1 MLQKFLKLF
10 KLGYP
15 GFWQKKNNLIEK
27 IIILLLLPFTFIYY
41 LASKFD
47 KKLTKTNKV
56 GIPVISV
63 GNINTGGSGKTP
75 FVIYLVNLLKKE
87 KINSHV
93 VSRGYLGN
101 LRGPVKVDLKK
112 HSYKDVGDEAL
123 LLAKETTTWVSKNKF
138 EGALMAVLHGADIII
153 LDDGLQNYSL
163 HQDLKI
169 IVVDGE
175 FGFGN
180 ELPLPAGPLREPI
193 SSGIKKSD
201 ILILFNKDKNNIE
214 KIIKNKITIIHGTS
228 KIKNFSNLK
237 NKKLVGFSGIGRSD
251 KFYSSLKEK
260 KLNILKFYSYPDHYS
275 YSKKKIN
282 SLINYAKKNN
292 AVLVSTL
299 KDKQRINFDQRKK
312 ISFLDLEIE
321 IKKEKS
327 IIDFLKKKKF
337 V

>member
-41 LASKFD
+41 LASKFN

-56 GIPVISV
+56 CIPVISV
-63 GNINTGGSGKTP
+63 GNINTWGSGKTP

-101 LRGPVKVDLKK
+101 LYGPVKVDLKK

-138 EGALMAVLHGADIII
+138 EGTLMATLNGADVVI
-153 LDDGLQNYSL
+153 LDDGLQNYSI

-169 IVVDGE
+169 MIVDGG

-180 ELPLPAGPLREPI
+180 QFLLPSGPLRETI

-201 ILILFNKDKNNIE
+201 MLIIFNKDENDIE
-214 KIIKNKITIIHGTS
+214 KKIKNKITIIHANS
-228 KIKNFSNLK
+228 KIKNFSQLK
-237 NKKLVGFSGIGRSD
+237 NKKIVGFSGIGRSE
-251 KFYSSLKEK
+251 KFHSSLKDQ
-260 KLNILKFYSYPDHYS
+260 KLNIINFFSYPDHYS
-275 YSKKKIN
+275 YNKKEIN
-282 SLINYAKKNN
+282 NLINYAKKNN

-299 KDKQRINFDQRKK
+299 KDKQRINIDQRKK
-312 ISFLDLEIE
+312 ISFLDLKIE
-321 IKKEKS
+321 VKEEKNL
-327 IIDFLKKKKF
+327 INFLKKRKI

>member
-138 EGALMAVLHGADIII
+138 EGTLMATLNGADVVI
-153 LDDGLQNYSL
+153 LDDGLQNYSI
-163 HQDLKI
+163 HQNLKI
-169 IVVDGE
+169 MIVDGG

-180 ELPLPAGPLREPI
+180 QFLLPSGPLRETI

-201 ILILFNKDKNNIE
+201 MLIIFNKDENDIE
-214 KIIKNKITIIHGTS
+214 KKIKNKITIIHANS
-228 KIKNFSNLK
+228 KIKNFSQLK
-237 NKKLVGFSGIGRSD
+237 NKKIVGFSGIGRSE
-251 KFYSSLKEK
+251 KFHSSLKDQ
-260 KLNILKFYSYPDHYS
+260 KLNIINFFPYPDHYS
-275 YSKKKIN
+275 YNKKEIN
-282 SLINYAKKNN
+282 NLINYAKKNN

-312 ISFLDLEIE
+312 ISFLDLKIE
-321 IKKEKS
+321 IKEEKNLIS
-327 IIDFLKKKKF
+327 FLKKRKI

>member
-47 KKLTKTNKV
+47 KKLTKKNKV

-101 LRGPVKVDLKK
+101 LHGPVKVDLKK

-138 EGALMAVLHGADIII
+138 EGTLMATLNGADVVI
-153 LDDGLQNYSL
+153 LDDGLQNYSI

-169 IVVDGE
+169 MIVDGG

-180 ELPLPAGPLREPI
+180 QFLLPSGPLRETI
-193 SSGIKKSD
+193 NSGIKKSD
-201 ILILFNKDKNNIE
+201 MLIIFNKDENDIE
-214 KIIKNKITIIHGTS
+214 KKIKNKITIIHANS
-228 KIKNFSNLK
+228 KIKNFSQLK
-237 NKKLVGFSGIGRSD
+237 NKKIVGFSGIGRSE
-251 KFYSSLKEK
+251 KFHSSLKDQ
-260 KLNILKFYSYPDHYS
+260 KLNIINFFSYPDHYS
-275 YSKKKIN
+275 YNKKEIN
-282 SLINYAKKNN
+282 NLINYAKKNN

-299 KDKQRINFDQRKK
+299 KDKQRINIDQRKK
-312 ISFLDLEIE
+312 ISFLDLKIE
-321 IKKEKS
+321 VKEEKNL
-327 IIDFLKKKKF
+327 INFLKKRKI

>member
-47 KKLTKTNKV
+47 KKLTKKNKV

-101 LRGPVKVDLKK
+101 LHGPVKVDLKK

-138 EGALMAVLHGADIII
+138 EGTLMATLNGADVVI
-153 LDDGLQNYSL
+153 LDDGLQNYSI
-163 HQDLKI
+163 HQNLKI
-169 IVVDGE
+169 MIVDGG

-180 ELPLPAGPLREPI
+180 QFLLPSGPLREAI

-201 ILILFNKDKNNIE
+201 MLIIFNKDENDIE
-214 KIIKNKITIIHGTS
+214 KKIKNKITIIHANS
-228 KIKNFSNLK
+228 KIKNFSQLK
-237 NKKLVGFSGIGRSD
+237 NKKIVGFSGIGRSE
-251 KFYSSLKEK
+251 KFHSSLKDQ
-260 KLNILKFYSYPDHYS
+260 KLNIIKFFPYPDHYS
-275 YSKKKIN
+275 YNKKEIN

-299 KDKQRINFDQRKK
+299 KDKQRINVDQRKK
-312 ISFLDLEIE
+312 ISFLDLKIE
-321 IKKEKS
+321 IKEEKNL
-327 IIDFLKKKKF
+327 INFLKKRKI

>member
-47 KKLTKTNKV
+47 KKLTKKNKV

-101 LRGPVKVDLKK
+101 LHGPVKVDLKK

-138 EGALMAVLHGADIII
+138 EGTLMATLNGADVVI
-153 LDDGLQNYSL
+153 LDDGLQNYSI
-163 HQDLKI
+163 HQNLKI
-169 IVVDGE
+169 MIVDGG

-180 ELPLPAGPLREPI
+180 QFLLPSGPLRETI
-193 SSGIKKSD
+193 SFGIKKSD
-201 ILILFNKDKNNIE
+201 MLIIFNKDENDIE
-214 KIIKNKITIIHGTS
+214 KKIKNKITIIHANS
-228 KIKNFSNLK
+228 KIKNFSQLK
-237 NKKLVGFSGIGRSD
+237 NKKIVGFSGIGRSE
-251 KFYSSLKEK
+251 KFHSSLKDQ
-260 KLNILKFYSYPDHYS
+260 KLNIINFFSYPDHYS
-275 YSKKKIN
+275 YNKKEIN
-282 SLINYAKKNN
+282 NLINYAKKNN

-299 KDKQRINFDQRKK
+299 KDKQRINIDQRKK
-312 ISFLDLEIE
+312 ISFLDLKIE
-321 IKKEKS
+321 VKEEKNL
-327 IIDFLKKKKF
+327 INFLKKRKI

>member
-47 KKLTKTNKV
+47 KKLTKKNKV

-101 LRGPVKVDLKK
+101 LHGPVKVDLKK

-138 EGALMAVLHGADIII
+138 EGTLMATLNGADVVI
-153 LDDGLQNYSL
+153 LDDGLQNYSI
-163 HQDLKI
+163 HQNLKI
-169 IVVDGE
+169 MIVDGG

-180 ELPLPAGPLREPI
+180 QFLLPSGPLRETI
-193 SSGIKKSD
+193 SFGIKKSD
-201 ILILFNKDKNNIE
+201 MLIIFNKDENDIE
-214 KIIKNKITIIHGTS
+214 KKIKNKITIIHANS
-228 KIKNFSNLK
+228 KIKNFSQLK
-237 NKKLVGFSGIGRSD
+237 NKKIVGFSGIGRSE
-251 KFYSSLKEK
+251 KFHSSLKDQ
-260 KLNILKFYSYPDHYS
+260 KLNIIKFFPYPDHYS
-275 YSKKKIN
+275 YNKKEIN
-282 SLINYAKKNN
+282 NLINYAKKNN
-292 AVLVSTL
+292 AILVSTL
-299 KDKQRINFDQRKK
+299 KDKQRINIDQRKK
-312 ISFLDLEIE
+312 ISFLDLKIE
-321 IKKEKS
+321 VKEEKNL
-327 IIDFLKKKKF
+327 INFLKKRKI

>member
-47 KKLTKTNKV
+47 KKLTKKNKV

-101 LRGPVKVDLKK
+101 LYGPVKVDLKK

-138 EGALMAVLHGADIII
+138 EGTLMATLNGADVVI
-153 LDDGLQNYSL
+153 LDDGLQNYSI
-163 HQDLKI
+163 HQNLKI
-169 IVVDGE
+169 MIIDGG

-180 ELPLPAGPLREPI
+180 QFLLPSGPLRETI
-193 SSGIKKSD
+193 SFGIKKSD
-201 ILILFNKDKNNIE
+201 MLIIFNKDENDIE
-214 KIIKNKITIIHGTS
+214 KKIKNKITIIHANS
-228 KIKNFSNLK
+228 KIKNFSQLK
-237 NKKLVGFSGIGRSD
+237 NKKIVGFSGIGRSE
-251 KFYSSLKEK
+251 KFHSSLKDQ
-260 KLNILKFYSYPDHYS
+260 KLNIINFFSYPDHYS
-275 YSKKKIN
+275 YNKKEIN
-282 SLINYAKKNN
+282 NLINYAKKNN

-299 KDKQRINFDQRKK
+299 KDKQRINIDQRKK
-312 ISFLDLEIE
+312 ISFLDLKIE
-321 IKKEKS
+321 VKEEKNL
-327 IIDFLKKKKF
+327 INFLKKRKI

>member
-47 KKLTKTNKV
+47 KKLTKKNKV

-101 LRGPVKVDLKK
+101 LYGPVKVDLKK

-138 EGALMAVLHGADIII
+138 EGTLMATLNGADVVI
-153 LDDGLQNYSL
+153 LDDGLQNYSI
-163 HQDLKI
+163 HQNLKI
-169 IVVDGE
+169 MIVDGG

-180 ELPLPAGPLREPI
+180 QFLLPSGPLRETI
-193 SSGIKKSD
+193 SFGIKKSD
-201 ILILFNKDKNNIE
+201 MLIIFNKDENDIE
-214 KIIKNKITIIHGTS
+214 KKIKNKITIIHANS
-228 KIKNFSNLK
+228 KIKNFSQLK
-237 NKKLVGFSGIGRSD
+237 NKKIVGFSGIGRSE
-251 KFYSSLKEK
+251 KFHSSLKDQ
-260 KLNILKFYSYPDHYS
+260 KLNIINFFSYPDHYS
-275 YSKKKIN
+275 YNKKEIN
-282 SLINYAKKNN
+282 NLINYAKKNN

-299 KDKQRINFDQRKK
+299 KDKQRINIDQRKK
-312 ISFLDLEIE
+312 ISFLDLKIE
-321 IKKEKS
+321 VKEEKNLINFFKKRK
-327 IIDFLKKKKF
+327 I

>member
-47 KKLTKTNKV
+47 KKLTKKNKV

-101 LRGPVKVDLKK
+101 LHGPVKVDLKK

-138 EGALMAVLHGADIII
+138 EGTLMATLNGADVVI
-153 LDDGLQNYSL
+153 LDDGLQNYSI

-169 IVVDGE
+169 MIVDGG

-180 ELPLPAGPLREPI
+180 QFLLPSGPLRETI
-193 SSGIKKSD
+193 SFGIKKSD
-201 ILILFNKDKNNIE
+201 MLIIFNKDENDIE
-214 KIIKNKITIIHGTS
+214 KKIKNKITIIHANS
-228 KIKNFSNLK
+228 KIKNFSQLK
-237 NKKLVGFSGIGRSD
+237 NKKIVGFSGIGRSE
-251 KFYSSLKEK
+251 KFHSSLKDQ
-260 KLNILKFYSYPDHYS
+260 KLNIINFFSYPDHYS
-275 YSKKKIN
+275 YNKKEIN
-282 SLINYAKKNN
+282 NLINYAKKNN

-299 KDKQRINFDQRKK
+299 KDKQRINIDQRKK
-312 ISFLDLEIE
+312 ISFLDLKIE
-321 IKKEKS
+321 IKEEKNL
-327 IIDFLKKKKF
+327 INFLKKRKI

>member
-47 KKLTKTNKV
+47 KKLTKKNKV

-93 VSRGYLGN
+93 ISRGYLGN
-101 LRGPVKVDLKK
+101 LHGPVKVDLKK

-138 EGALMAVLHGADIII
+138 EGTLMATLNGADVVI
-153 LDDGLQNYSL
+153 LDDGLQNYSI

-169 IVVDGE
+169 MIVDGG

-180 ELPLPAGPLREPI
+180 QFLLPSGPLRETI
-193 SSGIKKSD
+193 SFGIKKSD
-201 ILILFNKDKNNIE
+201 MLIIFNKDENDIE
-214 KIIKNKITIIHGTS
+214 KKIKNKITIIHANS
-228 KIKNFSNLK
+228 KIKNFSQLK
-237 NKKLVGFSGIGRSD
+237 NKKIVGFSGIGRSE
-251 KFYSSLKEK
+251 KFHSSLKDQ
-260 KLNILKFYSYPDHYS
+260 KLNIINFFPYPDHYS
-275 YSKKKIN
+275 YNKKEIN
-282 SLINYAKKNN
+282 NLINYAKKNN

-299 KDKQRINFDQRKK
+299 KDKQRINIDQRKK
-312 ISFLDLEIE
+312 ISFLDLKIE
-321 IKKEKS
+321 VKEEKNL
-327 IIDFLKKKKF
+327 INFLKKRKI

>member
-1 MLQKFLKLF
+1 LLQKFLKLF

-47 KKLTKTNKV
+47 KKLTKKNKV

-101 LRGPVKVDLKK
+101 LHGPVKVDLKK

-138 EGALMAVLHGADIII
+138 EGTLMATLNGADVVI
-153 LDDGLQNYSL
+153 LDDGLQNYSI
-163 HQDLKI
+163 HQNLKI
-169 IVVDGE
+169 MIVDGG

-180 ELPLPAGPLREPI
+180 QFLLPSGPLRETI
-193 SSGIKKSD
+193 SFGIKKSD
-201 ILILFNKDKNNIE
+201 MLIIFNKDENDIE
-214 KIIKNKITIIHGTS
+214 KKIKNKITIIHANS
-228 KIKNFSNLK
+228 KIKNFSQLK
-237 NKKLVGFSGIGRSD
+237 NKKIVGFSGIGRSE
-251 KFYSSLKEK
+251 KFHSSLKDQ
-260 KLNILKFYSYPDHYS
+260 KLNIINFFPYPDHYS
-275 YSKKKIN
+275 YNKKEIN
-282 SLINYAKKNN
+282 NLINYAKKNN

-299 KDKQRINFDQRKK
+299 KDKQRINIDQRKK
-312 ISFLDLEIE
+312 ISFLDLKIE
-321 IKKEKS
+321 VKEEKNL
-327 IIDFLKKKKF
+327 INFLKKRKI

>member
-47 KKLTKTNKV
+47 KKLTKKNKV

-101 LRGPVKVDLKK
+101 LHGPVKVDLKK

-138 EGALMAVLHGADIII
+138 EGTLMATLNGADVVI
-153 LDDGLQNYSL
+153 LDDGLQNYSI
-163 HQDLKI
+163 HQNLKI
-169 IVVDGE
+169 MIVDGG

-180 ELPLPAGPLREPI
+180 QFLLPSGPLRETI
-193 SSGIKKSD
+193 SFGIKKSD
-201 ILILFNKDKNNIE
+201 MLIIFNKDENDIE
-214 KIIKNKITIIHGTS
+214 KKIKNKITIIHANS
-228 KIKNFSNLK
+228 KIKNFSQLK
-237 NKKLVGFSGIGRSD
+237 NKKIVGFSGIGRSE
-251 KFYSSLKEK
+251 KFHSSLKDQ
-260 KLNILKFYSYPDHYS
+260 KLNIINFFPYPDHYS
-275 YSKKKIN
+275 YNKKEIN
-282 SLINYAKKNN
+282 NLINYAKKNN

-299 KDKQRINFDQRKK
+299 KDKQRINIDQRKK
-312 ISFLDLEIE
+312 ISFLDLKIE
-321 IKKEKS
+321 VKEEKNL
-327 IIDFLKKKKF
+327 INFLKKRKI

>member
-47 KKLTKTNKV
+47 KKLTKKNKV

-101 LRGPVKVDLKK
+101 LHGPVKVDLKK

-138 EGALMAVLHGADIII
+138 EGTLMATLNGADVVI
-153 LDDGLQNYSL
+153 LDDGLQNYSI
-163 HQDLKI
+163 HQNLKI
-169 IVVDGE
+169 MIVDGR

-180 ELPLPAGPLREPI
+180 QFLLPSGPLRETI
-193 SSGIKKSD
+193 SFGIKKSD
-201 ILILFNKDKNNIE
+201 MLIIFNKDENDIE
-214 KIIKNKITIIHGTS
+214 KKIKNKITIIHANS
-228 KIKNFSNLK
+228 KIKNFSQLK
-237 NKKLVGFSGIGRSD
+237 NKKIVGFSGIGRSE
-251 KFYSSLKEK
+251 KFHSSLKDQ
-260 KLNILKFYSYPDHYS
+260 KLNIINFFSYPDHYS
-275 YSKKKIN
+275 YNKKEIN
-282 SLINYAKKNN
+282 NLINYAKKNN

-299 KDKQRINFDQRKK
+299 KDKQRINIDQRKK
-312 ISFLDLEIE
+312 ISFLDLKIE
-321 IKKEKS
+321 VKEEKNL
-327 IIDFLKKKKF
+327 INFLKKRKI

>member
-1 MLQKFLKLF
+1 M
-10 KLGYP
+10 
-15 GFWQKKNNLIEK
+15 
-27 IIILLLLPFTFIYY
+27 
-41 LASKFD
+41 
-47 KKLTKTNKV
+47 
-56 GIPVISV
+56 
-63 GNINTGGSGKTP
+63 
-75 FVIYLVNLLKKE
+75 
-87 KINSHV
+87 
-93 VSRGYLGN
+93 
-101 LRGPVKVDLKK
+101 
-112 HSYKDVGDEAL
+112 

-169 IVVDGE
+169 IVVDGG

-180 ELPLPAGPLREPI
+180 ELPLPAGPLRESI

-237 NKKLVGFSGIGRSD
+237 NKKIIGFSGIGRSD
-251 KFYSSLKEK
+251 KFYSALKEK

-275 YSKKKIN
+275 YNKKKIN

-299 KDKQRINFDQRKK
+299 KDKQRINIDQRKK
-312 ISFLDLEIE
+312 ISFLDLKIE
-321 IKKEKS
+321 IKEEKNLIS
-327 IIDFLKKKKF
+327 FLKKRKI

>member
-1 MLQKFLKLF
+1 LLQKFLKLF

-47 KKLTKTNKV
+47 KKLTKKNKV

-101 LRGPVKVDLKK
+101 LHGPVKVDLKK

-138 EGALMAVLHGADIII
+138 EGTLMATLNGADVVI
-153 LDDGLQNYSL
+153 LDDGLQNYSI

-169 IVVDGE
+169 MIVDGG

-180 ELPLPAGPLREPI
+180 QFLLPSGPLRETI
-193 SSGIKKSD
+193 SFGIKKSD
-201 ILILFNKDKNNIE
+201 MLIIFNKDENDIE
-214 KIIKNKITIIHGTS
+214 KKIKNKITIIHANS
-228 KIKNFSNLK
+228 KIKNFSQLK
-237 NKKLVGFSGIGRSD
+237 NKKIVGFSGIGRSE
-251 KFYSSLKEK
+251 KFHSSLKDQ
-260 KLNILKFYSYPDHYS
+260 KLNIINFFSYPDHYS
-275 YSKKKIN
+275 YNKKEIN
-282 SLINYAKKNN
+282 NLINYAKKNN

-299 KDKQRINFDQRKK
+299 KDKQRINIDQRKK
-312 ISFLDLEIE
+312 ISFLDLKIE
-321 IKKEKS
+321 VKEEKNL
-327 IIDFLKKKKF
+327 INFLKKRKI

>member
-47 KKLTKTNKV
+47 KKLTKKNKV

-101 LRGPVKVDLKK
+101 LYGPVKVDLKK

-138 EGALMAVLHGADIII
+138 EGTLMATLNGADVVI
-153 LDDGLQNYSL
+153 LDDGLQNYSI

-169 IVVDGE
+169 MIVDGG

-180 ELPLPAGPLREPI
+180 QFLLPSGPLRETI
-193 SSGIKKSD
+193 SLGIKRSD
-201 ILILFNKDKNNIE
+201 MLIIFNKDENDIE
-214 KIIKNKITIIHGTS
+214 KKIKNKITIIHANS
-228 KIKNFSNLK
+228 KIKNFSQLK
-237 NKKLVGFSGIGRSD
+237 NKKIVGFSGIGRSE
-251 KFYSSLKEK
+251 KFHSSLKDQ
-260 KLNILKFYSYPDHYS
+260 KLNIINFFSYPDHYS
-275 YSKKKIN
+275 YNKKEIN
-282 SLINYAKKNN
+282 NLINYAKKNN

-299 KDKQRINFDQRKK
+299 KDKQRINIDQRKK
-312 ISFLDLEIE
+312 ISFLDLKIE
-321 IKKEKS
+321 VKEEKNL
-327 IIDFLKKKKF
+327 INFLKKRKI

>member
-15 GFWQKKNNLIEK
+15 SFWQKKNNLIEK

-41 LASKFD
+41 LVSKFD
-47 KKLTKTNKV
+47 KKLTKTNKI

-87 KINSHV
+87 KINAHV

-112 HSYKDVGDEAL
+112 HSYNDVGDEAL

-138 EGALMAVLHGADIII
+138 EGTLMATLNGANVVI
-153 LDDGLQNYSL
+153 LDDGLQNYSI
-163 HQDLKI
+163 HQNLKI
-169 IVVDGE
+169 MIVDGG

-180 ELPLPAGPLREPI
+180 QFLLPSGPLRETI

-201 ILILFNKDKNNIE
+201 MLIIFNKDENDIE
-214 KIIKNKITIIHGTS
+214 KKIKNKITIIHANS
-228 KIKNFSNLK
+228 KIKNFSQLK
-237 NKKLVGFSGIGRSD
+237 NKKIVGFSGIGRSER
-251 KFYSSLKEK
+251 FHSSLKNQ
-260 KLNILKFYSYPDHYS
+260 KLNIIKFFPYPDHYS
-275 YSKKKIN
+275 YNKKEMNNI
-282 SLINYAKKNN
+282 INYAKKNN

-327 IIDFLKKKKF
+327 IINFLKKKKF

>member
-1 MLQKFLKLF
+1 MLQKFLILF

-15 GFWQKKNNLIEK
+15 SFWKKKNNLIEK
-27 IIILLLLPFTFIYY
+27 IIILFLLPFSLLYFLI
-41 LASKFD
+41 SKIVIKI
-47 KKLTKTNKV
+47 KKTKKV
-56 GIPVISV
+56 GVPVICV

-75 FVIYLVNLLKKE
+75 LVIYLTNLLKK
-87 KINSHV
+87 KKVNAHI
-93 VSRGYLGN
+93 VSRGYLGK
-101 LRGPVKVDLKK
+101 LHGPIQVDIKK
-112 HSYKDVGDEAL
+112 HSSKDVGDEAL

-180 ELPLPAGPLREPI
+180 ELPLPAGPLRESI
-193 SSGIKKSD
+193 NSGIKKSD

-237 NKKLVGFSGIGRSD
+237 NKKIIGFSGMGRPD

-275 YSKKKIN
+275 YNKKKIN

-327 IIDFLKKKKF
+327 IINFLKKKKF